1 MTVTLG
7 GCTMDNHQDPTDSDE
22 KRKKFYLKDGKI
34 YFDKKA
40 ERNFFFALTMLVIVM
55 GILTKC
61 GVFS

>member
-1 MTVTLG
+1 
-7 GCTMDNHQDPTDSDE
+7 MDNHQDPTDSDE